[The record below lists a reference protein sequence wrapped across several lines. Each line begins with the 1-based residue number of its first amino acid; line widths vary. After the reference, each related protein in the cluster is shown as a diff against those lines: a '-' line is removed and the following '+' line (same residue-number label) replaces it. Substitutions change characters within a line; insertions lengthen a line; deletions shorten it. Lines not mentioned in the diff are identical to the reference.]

1 MTIWWLSYPLLGIF
15 GGFVAGL
22 FGVGGGLTLVPF
34 MYMLFVAQ
42 NFPPEHVM
50 HLALGTSMATIVF
63 TSLSSMRA
71 HHAHGAVRWD
81 VVRSLAPGLV
91 LVRFLPDR

>member
-50 HLALGTSMATIVF
+50 HLALGNSGMG
-63 TSLSSMRA
+63 
-71 HHAHGAVRWD
+71 HGLNSRRNWPPA
-81 VVRSLAPGLV
+81 LLQYAQ
-91 LVRFLPDR
+91 

>member
-34 MYMLFVAQ
+34 MYMLFV
-42 NFPPEHVM
+42 EI
-50 HLALGTSMATIVF
+50 G
-63 TSLSSMRA
+63 RA
-71 HHAHGAVRWD
+71 HV
-81 VVRSLAPGLV
+81 
-91 LVRFLPDR
+91 

>member
-42 NFPPEHVM
+42 NFPPIMRMAPCAGMSCAVWR
-50 HLALGTSMATIVF
+50 LAWCWVPLV
-63 TSLSSMRA
+63 A
-71 HHAHGAVRWD
+71 HWW
-81 VVRSLAPGLV
+81 P
-91 LVRFLPDR
+91 VRFLPDR